1 MLDPCQSTRGRLV
14 TLDLGLVSG
23 VPILEAPPSLFW
35 DILNHSMKDYIDPSW
50 LRSCGGLGWCCAS
63 CLHSSGFICI
73 NLHLSALVCTYRQ
86 LVCTDRQIVCTDRQL
101 VCTYRHYCGMFGG
114 MLDPCQSTKG
124 RLVTLDLGLVSGVPI
139 LEAPPSLFWD
149 ILNHSM
155 KDYIDPSWLRSC
167 GGLGWCCASCLH
179 SSGFIC
185 INLHLSATS
194 LHLSALVCT
203 YRH

>member
-1 MLDPCQSTRGRLV
+1 
-14 TLDLGLVSG
+14 
-23 VPILEAPPSLFW
+23 
-35 DILNHSMKDYIDPSW
+35 
-50 LRSCGGLGWCCAS
+50 
-63 CLHSSGFICI
+63 
-73 NLHLSALVCTYRQ
+73 
-86 LVCTDRQIVCTDRQL
+86 
-101 VCTYRHYCGMFGG
+101 

-124 RLVTLDLGLVSGVPI
+124 RLVTLDLGLVFGVPI

-185 INLHLSATS
+185 INLHLSATR

-203 YRH
+203 YRQLVCTYRQIVCTYRHYCGIFWKHVGSLSVDKGASCNTRFGACFWGTYFGGSSQSILGHPEPFYEGLYRPLLAQVLWWPWMVLRFLFAFIWIHLH